1 MSVNKYYNRPHV
13 FVLPEDDANRQI
25 AKGFEFNVNET
36 KARDYKVLPVAGGW
50 RKVRELF
57 FDVHVAEMQ
66 RCVQRYMVL
75 LVDFDGKESRLAEM
89 TKDIPVALA
98 DRVFVIGIWTKPEDL
113 HRHGLGTEE
122 NFGRQLASECH
133 ENRSDIW
140 NHELLKHNANE
151 LDRMRVLLKPILF
164 PSD

>member
-1 MSVNKYYNRPHV
+1 MSVNKYQPHV
-13 FVLPEDDANRQI
+13 LVLPEDDADRQL
-25 AKGFEFNVNET
+25 ANGFLLHESL
-36 KARDYKVLPVAGGW
+36 ALRAIQVLPKAGGW
-50 RKVRELF
+50 AKVRELF
-57 FDVHVAEMQ
+57 LDVHVAEMQ

-98 DRVFVIGIWTKPEDL
+98 DRVFVIGIWTEPEDL

-151 LDRMRVLLKPILF
+151 LDRMRVALRPILF
-164 PSD
+164 PSA